1 MSSKLNKIKMSSYY
15 NKKYTIDNNLRL
27 KNKKESD
34 KINSINN
41 VYNKNRNIIK
51 YKHKNNSCSIISEYI
66 KPNIENKSEKKKGKD
81 EDKLIIKTSLLKSN
95 KDNVGKGNMNEQD
108 KYHINFEL
116 LSNAGINNDISI
128 NLTFI

>member
-1 MSSKLNKIKMSSYY
+1 MSSKLNKIKMNSYY
-15 NKKYTIDNNLRL
+15 NKKYTINNNIIL

-41 VYNKNRNIIK
+41 IYNKNINIIK

-81 EDKLIIKTSLLKSN
+81 EDKLIIKTSLLKLN

-116 LSNAGINNDISI
+116 LSNAGINDDLNI
-128 NLTFI
+128 NMTFI